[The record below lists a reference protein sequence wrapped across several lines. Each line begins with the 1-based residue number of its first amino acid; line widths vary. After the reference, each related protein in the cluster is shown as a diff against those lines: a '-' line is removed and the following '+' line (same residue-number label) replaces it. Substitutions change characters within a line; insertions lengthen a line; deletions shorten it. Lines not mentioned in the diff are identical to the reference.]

1 MPRVFSMLLAAILT
15 IASAAQESDAFKRLE
30 SARRLR
36 QQRSFPSAARAYEA
50 VLPALRSNRDRG
62 VLAHALLEYGQTSLA
77 TGDYSAALKAA
88 VEAVR
93 IFRELRDTASETQA
107 DNV

>member
-1 MPRVFSMLLAAILT
+1 MPRIFSIVLAAILT
-15 IASAAQESDAFKRLE
+15 IASAAQESDASRRLE

-36 QQRSFPSAARAYEA
+36 TQRSFPSAACAYEA
-50 VLPALRSNRDRG
+50 VLPALRSNGDRT
-62 VLAHALLEYGQTSLA
+62 VLAHALLEYGQTSLV

-93 IFRELRDTASETQA
+93 IFQELKDAASETQA
-107 DNV
+107 D